1 MKIKVCASGDLMLL
15 DKLPQ
20 KYYAGGTLVTDIINS
35 CDVKIT
41 NLETVVSNWDC
52 FASTFCGGQWIN
64 TSPDTLDDI
73 TKYGFNL
80 YGCAN
85 NHAMDYS
92 YGGLLSTISELEKR
106 NIKYAGIGKSLSESS
121 QAAILDLKEKGIKV
135 ALISV
140 TSTFIDAARAG
151 DSHGTIP
158 ARPGINPLRIHT
170 KYLVSKE
177 QFELLR
183 QIASDTYINGER
195 DNARKIGSLPPEE
208 KDSINFGGM
217 FFCVSNDGH
226 LGKQTYCHEG
236 DLNRIISEITKAKAT
251 TDYVFVSVHSH
262 QIKKTS
268 YTGPDYFLEEFSH
281 KCIDAGADAIIG
293 GGTHQLKPIEIYK
306 QKPIFYSLGN
316 FVFQADDFMRDLPYD
331 FWDKY
336 GYPTEWSME
345 ECLRLKTKNGTV
357 GLETDKANYVSV
369 LPEMEFDDGV
379 LKKLVLHPIE
389 LGFEKDLSL
398 KGLPFLADESD
409 SDMIFKQL
417 CSISKQYN
425 TTFTKN
431 GTIEI
436 ILS

>member
-1 MKIKVCASGDLMLL
+1 MR
-15 DKLPQ
+15 
-20 KYYAGGTLVTDIINS
+20 GGTLIANIINS

-217 FFCVSNDGH
+217 FFCVSNDGF

>member
-15 DKLPQ
+15 DKFPENYDISLLT
-20 KYYAGGTLVTDIINS
+20 GIINS

-52 FASTFCGGQWIN
+52 YASTFCGGQWIN
-64 TSPDTLDDI
+64 TSPNTLDDI
-73 TKYGFNL
+73 MRYGFNL

-106 NIKYAGIGKSLSESS
+106 KIKYAGIGKSLSESS
-121 QAAILDLKEKGIKV
+121 RPAILDLKEKNIKV
-135 ALISV
+135 AFISV

-151 DSHGTIP
+151 NGRGTIP

-177 QFELLR
+177 QFESLR

-208 KDSINFGGM
+208 KDSINFGGI
-217 FFCVSNDGH
+217 FFCVSNDGV
-226 LGKQTYCHEG
+226 LGKQTYCHKG

-268 YTGPDYFLEEFSH
+268 YTEPDYFLEEFAH

-316 FVFQADDFMRDLPYD
+316 FVFQSHLINMLPAD

-336 GYPTEWSME
+336 SYDPSLTVE
-345 ECLRLKTKNGTV
+345 EAMAIKTKNGKV
-357 GLETDKANYVSV
+357 GLELDKVNYLSV
-369 LPEMEFDDGV
+369 IPKIEFCDGT
-379 LKKLVLHPIE
+379 LTE
-389 LGFEKDLSL
+389 LSL
-398 KGLPFLADESD
+398 VPVSLNFDGDRKIKGLPSVASKEDAFYLYHHLSE
-409 SDMIFKQL
+409 
-417 CSISKQYN
+417 ISKSYG
-425 TTFTKN
+425 TEFTFSDC
-431 GTIEI
+431 IDVC
-436 ILS
+436 L